1 MSDSITHTEDQN
13 PAADS
18 NELLMLKQRAQLMGI
33 QHSNNISVATLREKI
48 NKKLEASEANDQPK
62 SDVVVEEKEPVN
74 PLEIVPEKKKKTFRQ
89 ITVAENMRLIRCRI
103 TNMDPKKK
111 DLPGEIFT
119 VANEYLG
126 TVRKYVPFGEV
137 TDDGFHV
144 PYCIYKMMDNRKFL
158 NLRSRK
164 LPNGQ
169 TRIEQNWAKE
179 FALEILPQLTS
190 AEINRLATA
199 QAAAGTLNDDG

>member
-1 MSDSITHTEDQN
+1 MSESITQTEDQN
-13 PAADS
+13 PASDS
-18 NELLMLKQRAQLMGI
+18 NELLVLKQRAQLLGI
-33 QHSNNISVATLREKI
+33 QHSNNISAATLRDKI
-48 NKKLEASEANDQPK
+48 NKKLEASEASEQTSVDTF
-62 SDVVVEEKEPVN
+62 VEDEAVVN
-74 PLEIVPEKKKKTFRQ
+74 PLETVPEKKKTFRQ
-89 ITVAENMRLIRCRI
+89 ITIAENMRLIRCRI

-119 VANEYLG
+119 IANEYLG

-137 TDDGFHV
+137 TDNGFHV

-169 TRIEQNWAKE
+169 IRIDQGWAKE
-179 FALEILPQLTS
+179 FALEILPPLTS
-190 AEINRLATA
+190 TEISRLATA
-199 QAAAGTLNDDG
+199 QAAAGTLNDD

>member
-1 MSDSITHTEDQN
+1 MSESITNTEDQN
-13 PAADS
+13 PVTDS
-18 NELLMLKQRAQLMGI
+18 TELIMLKQRAQLLGI
-33 QHSNNISVATLREKI
+33 QHSNNISAATLREKI
-48 NKKLEASEANDQPK
+48 NKKLEASEAVDQTK
-62 SDVVVEEKEPVN
+62 ADVLIENEDPVN
-74 PLEIVPEKKKKTFRQ
+74 PLQPVPEKKKTFRQ
-89 ITVAENMRLIRCRI
+89 ITIAENMRLIRCRI
-103 TNMDPKKK
+103 TNLDPKKK

-158 NLRSRK
+158 NLRTRK

-169 TRIEQNWAKE
+169 TRIEQSWAKE
-179 FALEILPQLTS
+179 FALEILPQLTP
-190 AEINRLATA
+190 AEISKLATA

>member
-1 MSDSITHTEDQN
+1 MSESIPHTEDQT
-13 PAADS
+13 PVADS
-18 NELLMLKQRAQLMGI
+18 EELVMLKRRAQLMGI
-33 QHSNNISVATLREKI
+33 QHSNNISAATLRTKI
-48 NKKLEASEANDQPK
+48 NQKIEASEASDQTK
-62 SDVVVEEKEPVN
+62 ADVLVDTAEAVN
-74 PLEIVPEKKKKTFRQ
+74 PLEVVPEKKKTFRQ
-89 ITVAENMRLIRCRI
+89 ITIAENMRLIRCRI
-103 TNMDPKKK
+103 TNLDPKKK

-137 TDDGFHV
+137 TDEGFHV

-169 TRIEQNWAKE
+169 LRIEQNWAKE
-179 FALEILPQLTS
+179 FALEVLPPLTPT
-190 AEINRLATA
+190 EISRLATA
-199 QAAAGTLNDDG
+199 QAAAGILNDDG

>member
-1 MSDSITHTEDQN
+1 
-13 PAADS
+13 
-18 NELLMLKQRAQLMGI
+18 MLKQRAQLMGI

>member
-1 MSDSITHTEDQN
+1 MSESITHTEDQN

-18 NELLMLKQRAQLMGI
+18 NELVMLKQRAQLMGI
-33 QHSNNISVATLREKI
+33 QHSNNISAATLREKI
-48 NKKLEASEANDQPK
+48 NKKLEVSEATDQTK
-62 SDVVVEEKEPVN
+62 ADVLVDTAEVVN
-74 PLEIVPEKKKKTFRQ
+74 PLENVPEKKKTFRQ
-89 ITVAENMRLIRCRI
+89 ITIAENMRLIRCRI
-103 TNMDPKKK
+103 TNLDPKKK

-137 TDDGFHV
+137 TDEGFHV

-169 TRIEQNWAKE
+169 IRIEQNWAKE
-179 FALEILPQLTS
+179 FALEVLPPLTPN
-190 AEINRLATA
+190 EISRLATA
-199 QAAAGTLNDDG
+199 QAAAGTLNDNG